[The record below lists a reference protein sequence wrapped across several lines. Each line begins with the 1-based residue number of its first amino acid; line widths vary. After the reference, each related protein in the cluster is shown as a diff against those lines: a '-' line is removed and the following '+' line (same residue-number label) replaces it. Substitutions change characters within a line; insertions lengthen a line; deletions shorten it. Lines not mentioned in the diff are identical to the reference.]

1 MKARGEAAKAGE
13 EMHTLPEPQAR
24 QAAGQ
29 ATVRLQGPEHENK
42 STLQLEQQ
50 VKELQEKLSKVKEM
64 EHLEAA
70 NQWNQQLETQLSL
83 MALPGQGDG
92 GGHLDSEEEGVPR
105 PMPSVPE
112 DLESREATFPGGAG
126 TAMWAAEG
134 VKAVLPAPGSPG
146 GLGLEGAR
154 GEAPASGT
162 VFEFVCGESYRA
174 LREAMEKVKSGFMDL
189 RKEKVDR
196 MEQVEN
202 LKLGFIQLS
211 GATDGMREY
220 ITIYGS
226 QGAVPNTWHQE
237 MEDIIRLDQNEEEMK
252 VNLLELQKLLLTLV
266 GDHEGHDKFLP
277 AAHNPADEPAPGAP
291 APQEIGAAEEQ
302 PDFYEVS
309 VVDSVEPAPGEAR
322 EGSPCDNPTSQKI
335 VQLLPVTQDTQEHP
349 GLASKP
355 CMPFFYWAAENREIN
370 IIIT

>member
-112 DLESREATFPGGAG
+112 DLESREAT
-126 TAMWAAEG
+126 
-134 VKAVLPAPGSPG
+134 
-146 GLGLEGAR
+146 
-154 GEAPASGT
+154 
-162 VFEFVCGESYRA
+162 
-174 LREAMEKVKSGFMDL
+174 SGFMDL